1 MCPILAFLL
10 PALAPAVCPGPA
22 QLAVDAGPD
31 QSVLH
36 KTTVQLQGGL
46 TGAKPLDF
54 WTADGNGSTENHL
67 IKYSDAAGVSSV
79 GPMQTTGGAIYG
91 FPSDLV
97 AIGTA
102 VYGVDVGRRQIYTVD
117 PNTGIVTPVGAQFA
131 STWGSVHSLAYDPAG
146 DRLFA
151 VDLVKRQLLRLN
163 YVSGAVTTVGSAT
176 LSGWPLVRA
185 LAWRATDAK
194 LYAVDQSTN
203 WLLELDPNTGQVT
216 PVAALTPD
224 PGARIDE
231 LDFYDGELYAMNA
244 LIHSGVIDGGQVLRI
259 DLSGGTEHA
268 IGPILQTISPHALYV
283 NSVPEKVLWSKL
295 SGPGTVTFDDDQAL
309 DARADFSAPGAY
321 VLELTAFA
329 GSGPISDTVQIESS
343 WGPVGT
349 AYCFGDGSGTACP
362 CGNNGGA
369 GQGCANSTGSGSVL
383 ANTGGASVSL
393 DDAVLST
400 SGLPTNVFGIT
411 YMGTQ
416 PLYAGAV
423 LGDGLRC
430 VGGSI
435 LRFPVKASGA
445 PGAFSVAGPVAASGG
460 AITAG
465 SHWYFQTWHRDKLVP
480 CGGQQNLSNG
490 VAISFG
496 P

>member
-1 MCPILAFLL
+1 MCPTHALVLASLL
-10 PALAPAVCPGPA
+10 PCLEPA
-22 QLAVDAGPD
+22 QLAIDAGPD

-36 KTTVQLQGGL
+36 TTTVQLQGVL
-46 TGAKPLDF
+46 SGARPLDF
-54 WTADGNGSTENHL
+54 WTADGNGPTENHL
-67 IKYSDAAGVSSV
+67 IKYSDLGGVTSV
-79 GPMQTTGGAIYG
+79 GPMQTSSGAIYG

-97 AIGTA
+97 LIGLE
-102 VYGVDVGRRQIYTVD
+102 VYGVDVGRRQIYTLD
-117 PNTGIVTPVGAQFA
+117 PDTAIVTAVGAQFA
-131 STWGSVHSLAYDPAG
+131 STWSSVHSLAYDPAG

-163 YVSGAVTTVGSAT
+163 YTSGAVTKVGTAT
-176 LSGWPLVRA
+176 LTSWPLVRS
-185 LAWRATDAK
+185 LAWRATEGM
-194 LYAVDQSTN
+194 LYAVDQSSN
-203 WLLELDPNTGQVT
+203 WLLKIDPNTGQVT

-224 PGARIDE
+224 PEARIDE
-231 LDFYDGELYAMNA
+231 LEFYDGELYAMNA
-244 LIHSGVIDGGQVLRI
+244 LIYSGVVDGGQILRI
-259 DLSGGTEHA
+259 DLPGGTEHA
-268 IGPILQTISPHALYV
+268 IGPILQTISPHALYINTV
-283 NSVPEKVLWSKL
+283 IEKVVWSKV
-295 SGPGTVTFDDDQAL
+295 SGPGSVIFDDSQAL
-309 DARADFSAPGAY
+309 DARADFSEPGVY
-321 VLELTAFA
+321 VLELTAF
-329 GSGPISDTVQIESS
+329 GSSGPISDTVQIDSN

-349 AYCFGDGSGTACP
+349 PYCFGNGTGTPCP
-362 CGNNGGA
+362 CGNNGAA

-383 ANTGGASVSL
+383 ANTGGVSVSL
-393 DDAVLST
+393 DDAVLTT

-445 PGAFSVAGPVAASGG
+445 SGSFSVGGPVAASGG
-460 AITAG
+460 AIAAG

-480 CGGQQNLSNG
+480 CGSQQNLSNA
-490 VAISFG
+490 VAITFG